1 MTNDI
6 NADRVHVAADERRH
20 PALQKLGRAF
30 IALARN
36 QLHSAATGP
45 TTENSPQPAPA
56 EDDSH
61 MGSRSEAGH
70 D

>member
-30 IALARN
+30 IALARD
-36 QLHSAATGP
+36 QLHP
-45 TTENSPQPAPA
+45 TTESSPQPTPA
-56 EDDSH
+56 EDNSQVDR
-61 MGSRSEAGH
+61 RSEARH